1 MRDSVK
7 RVLANLGEVMWD
19 EPEADKKLA
28 SFGCVVMWI
37 SPGDM
42 TEAYRWMTDGL
53 LAMRN
58 VYELLG

>member
-1 MRDSVK
+1 
-7 RVLANLGEVMWD
+7 
-19 EPEADKKLA
+19 
-28 SFGCVVMWI
+28 MWI
-37 SPGDM
+37 FSGDM

>member
-1 MRDSVK
+1 MPTRRTDTFGVRRDVDFS
-7 RVLANLGEVMWD
+7 
-19 EPEADKKLA
+19 
-28 SFGCVVMWI
+28 
-37 SPGDM
+37 GDM